1 MITQQRPYILEAKT
15 QAFIDALSAQGGK
28 PIYELSYEE
37 ARKVLEDAQAGH
49 VTALPADVED
59 KVLPVGPTGQVSVR
73 IYRPRAPR
81 PPAGRDVLPWGRL
94 GVGQQAHA

>member
-1 MITQQRPYILEAKT
+1 MVMIPQQRPYILEAKT

-37 ARKVLEDAQAGH
+37 ARKVLEDAQAGN
-49 VTALPADVED
+49 VTPLPADVEE

-73 IYRPRAPR
+73 IYRPKGTKAPCR
-81 PPAGRDVLPWGRL
+81 S
-94 GVGQQAHA
+94 